1 MTNLYLIR
9 HGIAAERGSY
19 ENDEERPL
27 TPSGDRKT
35 RKVAQRLDQ
44 LGIKFDRILSSP
56 LVRARQTADILQRQG
71 LSSTLEVFPALSPE
85 GDIQDWLNWYDRHGK
100 TTDQNIALVGHQPDL
115 GNWAEILVWG
125 EARERLVVKK
135 AGVIGI
141 ILPESDSMVGNS
153 QLFCLTP
160 PRFLVESTV
169 ENSKKQKK
177 W

>member
-19 ENDEERPL
+19 EQDEERPL

-44 LGIKFDRILSSP
+44 LGIKFDRLLSSP
-56 LVRARQTADILQRQG
+56 LVRARQTADILQDQG
-71 LSSTLEVFPALSPE
+71 LSSTLEVFAALSPE
-85 GDIQDWLNWYDRHGK
+85 GEIQDWLDWYDRSSK

-141 ILPESDSMVGNS
+141 SLPETGSLVGNS
-153 QLFCLTP
+153 ELFWLTP
-160 PRFLVESTV
+160 PKFLLGS
-169 ENSKKQKK
+169 
-177 W
+177 